1 MARNPQDL
9 DHDPVETDPRQGRLT
24 LLQVVWN
31 RKALVLLGVVVGL
44 ALGTL
49 NYLRKQP
56 VYQSTAQLLVI
67 NKRPVPIMGLDAQ
80 LAAAGYAE
88 DFASA
93 HLSIIKSTL
102 VLGKAARKL
111 ADSDLKSLQGHDPV
125 GVLSEGVAVVRDK
138 KDAASYNTTNAVLNL
153 SFSGPVAEECPL
165 ILQGVI
171 DSYADFLQS
180 TYQADR
186 ESRMI
191 QLTTIRDNMMKEL
204 KKEREEY
211 RKFRERAQ
219 IIPKGR
225 DGGTIQ
231 QEGLAN
237 IEGERSKLKTRIV
250 ELQARYDTIKKA
262 VAEKRDPTA
271 LMEMSLDP
279 GRPPAAVD
287 PVVAQTRSALNAT
300 LLPLMLEEQKLREG
314 PLGKDHPEV
323 VSVRNKIKLIRDYF
337 DQEQSDQE
345 KPVPAPDKLTVESY
359 LEKLGNQIED
369 ARRTEAALKGL
380 FEEEHQLV
388 KKLVP
393 LELEDDER
401 RKTISSLEAYLE
413 GINKTIPEIAGEKDS
428 EKDKQGKNNFGGFET
443 KTLIPPGGA
452 AKIEPK
458 PVSSFGIALF
468 LGLVLGLGLAWLA
481 EVSDKSFR
489 TPDEVRRRLGLP
501 IVGHIPYLKPDEES
515 AEKARAA
522 GAALDPLLCTY
533 HKSKSVQA
541 EAYRGVRTALYFST
555 QGQAHQVIQVT
566 SPNKGDGK
574 STVTANLAVSIA
586 QSGKKVLVVDADF
599 RRPRQHKVFGVAGRV
614 GVTSVMAGESELEAA
629 IQPTVVD
636 NLSLLPCG
644 PRPANPAELL
654 TSPRFAELLEALRG
668 RYDFVIVDTP
678 PLLAVS
684 DPSVVAPRVDG
695 VLLTIRVSK
704 NGRPHAERAR
714 EILMG
719 LGAKIVGVV
728 VNGVGRWRDG
738 YENAQYTYGY
748 GYGAGYHYGYAYTY
762 EPEDAKSYYEETESG
777 VNLSGTGR
785 NGNGTAAAANT
796 QPGSNS
802 EIDLGAMPARSGPE
816 GEVASHV
823 RRRHRSA
830 SRGNGK
836 RRRKP
841 SRAGLMGW
849 LRGLWS

>member
-1 MARNPQDL
+1 VARNPQDF
-9 DHDPVETDPRQGRLT
+9 DHDPVETDSGQGRLT

-102 VLGKAARKL
+102 VLGKAAKKL
-111 ADSDLKSLQGHDPV
+111 ADSDLKTFQGHDPV

-153 SFSGPVAEECPL
+153 SFSGPATEECPI

-191 QLTTIRDNMMKEL
+191 QLTTIRDKMIKEL
-204 KKEREEY
+204 QKERQEY
-211 RKFRERAQ
+211 RKFREEAQ
-219 IIPKGR
+219 IIFKGK

-231 QEGLAN
+231 QEGLAA
-237 IEGERSKLKTRIV
+237 IEAERSRLKTRIV

-271 LMEMSLDP
+271 LMELSFDP
-279 GRPPAAVD
+279 GKPPAVD
-287 PVVAQTRSALNAT
+287 PVVDQSRSALNAV

-323 VSVRNKIKLIRDYF
+323 VSIRNKIKLIRDYF
-337 DQEQSDQE
+337 NQEQSDLG
-345 KPVPAPDKLTVESY
+345 KPVAAPDKPTVENY
-359 LEKLGNQIED
+359 LERLANQIED

-380 FEEEHQLV
+380 FDEEHQLV

-393 LELEDDER
+393 LELEDHER
-401 RKTISSLEAYLE
+401 RQTISSLEAYLE
-413 GINKTIPEIAGEKDS
+413 GINKTIPEIAGEKET
-428 EKDKQGKNNFGGFET
+428 EKERQGKNNFGGFET

-452 AKIEPK
+452 AKVEPK

-489 TPDEVRRRLGLP
+489 TPEEIRRRLGLP
-501 IVGHIPYLKPDEES
+501 IVGHIPFLKPDEES

-522 GAALDPLLCTY
+522 GVAMDPLLCTY

-555 QGQAHQVIQVT
+555 QGQKHQVIQVT

-599 RRPRQHKVFGVAGRV
+599 RRPRQHKVFGLAGRV
-614 GVTSVMAGESELEAA
+614 GVASVMAGEAELEAA
-629 IQPTVVD
+629 VQPTVVD
-636 NLSLLPCG
+636 NLSVLPCG

-654 TSPRFAELLEALRG
+654 TSPRFAELLETLRG

-714 EILMG
+714 EILTG

-748 GYGAGYHYGYAYTY
+748 GYGSGYHYGYAYTY

-785 NGNGTAAAANT
+785 NGNGSAAAANT

-802 EIDLGAMPARSGPE
+802 EIDLGALPVRNGPE
-816 GEVASHV
+816 GESPSHA
-823 RRRHRSA
+823 RRHARSA
-830 SRGNGK
+830 PRPRGAS
-836 RRRKP
+836 RRKP